1 MWYLCSDLCDMPW
14 TMSAKPWTNFQK
26 WSPHCSNWNRTNC
39 KNDKGE
45 VVLSKGLRSRV
56 VRRRRFLGGVRF
68 LTTLGVGVGLFVRP
82 RLWMSN
88 CIIFYIALLN
98 WKFLLE
104 WYNFFW
110 NVCWNRDILLCTTI
124 STDFNNSQVSLH
136 WRWGVGVGSRKNCK
150 VGVGY
155 FTSDSAT
162 LLVTALFSVPC
173 HRITTTYTWSL
184 HCFFR
189 VTT

>member
-124 STDFNNSQVSLH
+124 PTDFNSQIDFNSQTAKFHSIDVEESES
-136 WRWGVGVGSRKNCK
+136 GVGKIAKSESDILPPTPQPCLSRH
-150 VGVGY
+150 Y
-155 FTSDSAT
+155 
-162 LLVTALFSVPC
+162 SVF
-173 HRITTTYTWSL
+173 HAI
-184 HCFFR
+184 
-189 VTT
+189 V